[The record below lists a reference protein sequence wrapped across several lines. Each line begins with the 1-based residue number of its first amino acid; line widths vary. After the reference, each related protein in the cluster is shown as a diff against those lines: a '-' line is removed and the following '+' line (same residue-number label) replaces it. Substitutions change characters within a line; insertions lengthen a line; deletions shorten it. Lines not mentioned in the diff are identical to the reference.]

1 MPGVLLVPRST
12 FQGSQVSTVSKTQIK
27 SFAKINWIFKVLG
40 RRPDSFHEV
49 STVLQT
55 VDLADRISIEPI
67 TSDRIELKTT
77 GYEVAQGED
86 NLVHR
91 AACLLKREFSV
102 QTGARIFLEKR
113 IPVGAGLGGGSSN
126 AAIVLLGLNRLWDC
140 GVDPERL
147 QKLGQKLGSDVPFF
161 LLGGTAWGRGRG
173 EQLRPLP
180 DPPNEELV
188 LCYPGFSMSTAE
200 AYALGQWGPLN
211 KPSKWLTKTGT
222 DTKIRRF
229 CDYAENSRRVHV
241 LIENDFDAPLLKRF
255 PQLAETH
262 RALEKAGCECV
273 ALCGS
278 GSTVLGVPS
287 LSQTKL
293 VAERLSHAGVG
304 QVFQTST
311 LARHQYRAA
320 LQETGIGL

>member
-1 MPGVLLVPRST
+1 M
-12 FQGSQVSTVSKTQIK
+12 SKTQIK

-55 VDLADRISIEPI
+55 VDLADRISIELIPR
-67 TSDRIELKTT
+67 DGIELKAT
-77 GYEVAQGED
+77 GYEVPQGED

-91 AACLLKREFSV
+91 AACLLKRDFSV
-102 QTGARIFLEKR
+102 GTGARIFLEKR

-140 GVDPERL
+140 GADPERL
-147 QKLGQKLGSDVPFF
+147 QKLARELGSDVPFF
-161 LLGGTAWGRGRG
+161 LLGGTAWGEGRG
-173 EQLRPLP
+173 ERLRSLP

-200 AYALGQWGPLN
+200 AYAMGQWAPLN
-211 KPSKWLTKTGT
+211 KPPKWLTKTGT

-229 CDYAENSRRVHV
+229 CDYAENGRRVHV
-241 LIENDFDAPLLKRF
+241 LIENDFEAPLLKRF

-262 RALEKAGCECV
+262 RAVEKAGCECV

-278 GSTVLGVPS
+278 GSTLLGVPARS
-287 LSQTKL
+287 PTKL
-293 VAERLSHAGVG
+293 VAERLSHAGLG

>member
-1 MPGVLLVPRST
+1 M
-12 FQGSQVSTVSKTQIK
+12 QIK
-27 SFAKINWIFKVLG
+27 SFAKINWILKVLG

-55 VDLADRISIEPI
+55 VDLADRISIELIPR
-67 TSDRIELKTT
+67 DGIELKAT
-77 GYEVAQGED
+77 GYEVPQGED

-102 QTGARIFLEKR
+102 GTGARIFLEKR

-140 GVDPERL
+140 GADPERL
-147 QKLGQKLGSDVPFF
+147 QKLARELGSDVPFF
-161 LLGGTAWGRGRG
+161 LLGGTAWGEGRG
-173 EQLRPLP
+173 ERLRSLP

-200 AYALGQWGPLN
+200 AYVMGQWAPLN
-211 KPSKWLTKTGT
+211 ISSNRLTKTRT

-229 CDYAENSRRVHV
+229 CDYAKGGRRVHV

-255 PQLAETH
+255 PELAET
-262 RALEKAGCECV
+262 RQALEKAGCESV
-273 ALCGS
+273 SLCGS

-287 LSQTKL
+287 QGQTKL
-293 VAERLSHAGVG
+293 VVERLSQSGVG
-304 QVFQTST
+304 RVFQILT

-320 LQETGIGL
+320 LLKTGIRF